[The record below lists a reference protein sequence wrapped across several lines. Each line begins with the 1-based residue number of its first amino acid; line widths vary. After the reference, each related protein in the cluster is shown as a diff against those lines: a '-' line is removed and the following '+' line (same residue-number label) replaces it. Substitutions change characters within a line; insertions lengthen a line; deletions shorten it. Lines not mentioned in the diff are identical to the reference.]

1 MIRRCGKITD
11 NAIKTKQQLPQIC
24 YKYLWLLGQFI
35 QHSLFY
41 LQSIRVPEPREL
53 APQYPH
59 AQPAELI
66 NIQRELYGC
75 QFDWR
80 TGTLIVR
87 YKDQKFDVS
96 VEAKEIVADNVSN
109 KMADL
114 IGFDDKGFDFN
125 SACNNAIGK
134 IIEVIRDGNKPPL

>member
-1 MIRRCGKITD
+1 M
-11 NAIKTKQQLPQIC
+11 PQIC

-35 QHSLFY
+35 QHSLLY
-41 LQSIRVPEPREL
+41 LQGIRVPEPREL
-53 APQYPH
+53 APQYPQ
-59 AQPAELI
+59 ANSPSELI
-66 NIQRELYGC
+66 NIHRELYGC
-75 QFDWR
+75 QFDWA

-96 VEAKEIVADNVSN
+96 VEAKEIVANNISN

-125 SACNNAIGK
+125 SACNIAIGK
-134 IIEVIRDGNKPPL
+134 IIEMIRDGNIAPL